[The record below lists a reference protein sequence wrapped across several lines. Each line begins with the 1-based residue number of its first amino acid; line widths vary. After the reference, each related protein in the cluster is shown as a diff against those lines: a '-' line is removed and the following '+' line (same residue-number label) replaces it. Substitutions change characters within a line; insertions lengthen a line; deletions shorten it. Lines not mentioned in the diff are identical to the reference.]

1 MRLFVR
7 HTTHYAFSEPQRRL
21 IQLLRVTPGSFSGQQ
36 IVDWQINVGCDVRLK
51 PGRDGFGN
59 ETTMLY
65 CDGPIESLS
74 LNIEGEVLTENRN
87 GLVQGAVEQL
97 DPIVYLRETPLTRTS
112 AAIGDFAETIRT
124 GEAGTIAR
132 LHRLMT
138 ELHARI
144 RFDPDE
150 THVHR
155 DAESAFSEGV
165 GVCQDHAHIFIATA
179 RAMGVPARYVSGH
192 LFHRDRADALL
203 PAAHAWAEAWVD
215 DLGWVGFDPANAICP
230 DECYIRVAIGLDYRD
245 AAPVSGARIGGG
257 TETLSVGVT
266 VSQAQVQVQ
275 N

>member
-21 IQLLRVTPGSFSGQQ
+21 IQLLRVTPGSFAGQQ
-36 IVDWQINVGCDVRLK
+36 IADWQINVGCDVRLK

-65 CDGPIESLS
+65 CDGPIDDLA
-74 LNIEGEVLTENRN
+74 LTIEGEVLTENRN
-87 GLVQGAVEQL
+87 GLVRGAVEQL
-97 DPIVYLRETPLTRTS
+97 DPIVYLRETPLTGPSEDIARFS
-112 AAIGDFAETIRT
+112 DEIRRAEP
-124 GEAGTIAR
+124 GTVAR
-132 LHRLMT
+132 LHRLMN
-138 ELHARI
+138 ELHAMI

-155 DAESAFSEGV
+155 NAQAAFAEKV
-165 GVCQDHAHIFIATA
+165 GVCQDHAHIFIAAA
-179 RAMGVPARYVSGH
+179 RAMDVPARYVSGH
-192 LFHRDRADALL
+192 LFHRNGHGDPL
-203 PAAHAWAEAWVD
+203 PAAHAWAEAWID

-245 AAPVSGARIGGG
+245 AAPLSGARTGGG
-257 TETLSVGVT
+257 TETLTVGVT
-266 VSQAQVQVQ
+266 VSQAQVQAQ